1 MFVAVR
7 FDSGRARMSSDG
19 AYRHHS
25 LPIDVTPVQLERAL
39 WVLVAISLVGDV
51 VTTFVGLHLGLAE
64 SNPIARGAIEG
75 YGLAGML
82 VLKAFAIGVGLVCRP
97 LLPRAYRP
105 IVPAGLALPWLL
117 AVFINMY
124 MISLVI

>member
-1 MFVAVR
+1 
-7 FDSGRARMSSDG
+7 MSSDG